1 MELELFQI
9 FYFEFINLKTISKY
23 IAVTFIILE
32 AQSKFC
38 LLFIKIDRIL
48 FLSGFSNPCAGLP
61 PGIKISLF
69 LLSKWTHELIST
81 PNIITFYQSY
91 YNFFSKIQFQVS
103 NSMLKPLYLYLS
115 GSIFLTNLAGP
126 NKELFNRKS
135 TPILSYL
142 YYHTFANLS
151 ISLWN
156 NTIKLA

>member
-61 PGIKISLF
+61 PGIKISFF

-156 NTIKLA
+156 NAIKLA